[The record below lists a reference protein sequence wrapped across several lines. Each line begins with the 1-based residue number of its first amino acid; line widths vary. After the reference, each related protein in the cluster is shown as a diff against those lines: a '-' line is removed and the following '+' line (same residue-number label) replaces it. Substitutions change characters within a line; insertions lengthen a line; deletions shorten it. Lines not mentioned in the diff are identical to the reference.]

1 MSEKRHIFDEI
12 DVRVRILVMIPVS
25 VSALMLKTETA
36 LLMCL
41 AFLWIWLLPF
51 GCFGKALRCSSAY
64 GILYVLMLLMKNTDM
79 SGNLPLLT
87 VYIRRLMLPVMAAA
101 PIVKAPTGSL
111 IAALNKMKIPRAAT
125 LSLTVLFRFVP
136 TLAEEY
142 RHIRESQKI
151 RDIGAS
157 AAGILCHPLMTSEC
171 ILVPMLIRASKVA
184 DELSASVQVRG
195 MKLGGAYSS
204 YRKAEASGRDIV
216 LMILGTAAVAL
227 IITADISF
235 RRG

>member
-125 LSLTVLFRFVP
+125 LSLTVLFRFMP

-151 RDIGAS
+151 R
-157 AAGILCHPLMTSEC
+157 GISMFHHPVMTAEC
-171 ILVPMLIRASKVA
+171 ILVPMLIRTSKVA

-195 MKLGGAYSS
+195 MMLGGAYSS
-204 YRKAEASGRDIV
+204 YRKTEAGVRDIA

-227 IITADISF
+227 IIAADISF

>member
-1 MSEKRHIFDEI
+1 MQKMRHIFEEV

-25 VSALMLKTETA
+25 LSALMLKTETA

-41 AFLWIWLLPF
+41 AFVWIWLIPF
-51 GCFGKALRCSSAY
+51 GCFGKAMRCTAAY
-64 GILYVLMLLMKNTDM
+64 GLLYVLLLLMKDTEM
-79 SGNLPLLT
+79 FGNLPLLT

-125 LSLTVLFRFVP
+125 LSLTVLLRFMP

-151 RDIGAS
+151 RGIS
-157 AAGILCHPLMTSEC
+157 AVRHPFMTAEC
-171 ILVPMLIRASKVA
+171 ILVPVLIRTSKVA

-195 MKLGGAYSS
+195 MKPGGAYSS
-204 YRKAEASGRDIV
+204 YRKSEINAGDIV
-216 LMILGTAAVAL
+216 LMLFGTAAV
-227 IITADISF
+227 IMIFFADHCL

>member
-1 MSEKRHIFDEI
+1 MPKRYFFDEV
-12 DVRVRILVMIPVS
+12 DVRVRILVMILVS
-25 VSALMLKTETA
+25 LSALILKTETA

-41 AFLWIWLLPF
+41 AFMWIWLIPF
-51 GCFGKALRCSSAY
+51 GCIGKALRCTFAY
-64 GILYVLMLLMKNTDM
+64 GILYVLMLMMKNTGM
-79 SGNLPLLT
+79 FGNLPLLT

-101 PIVKAPTGSL
+101 PIIKAPAGLL
-111 IAALNKMKIPRAAT
+111 IAALNQMKIPRAAT
-125 LSLTVLFRFVP
+125 LSLTVLFRFMP

-151 RDIGAS
+151 RGLGVS
-157 AAGILCHPLMTSEC
+157 AVNVLCHPFLTAEC
-171 ILVPMLIRASKVA
+171 ILVPMLIRTSKVA

-204 YRKAEASGRDIV
+204 YRKAEAGGRDIV

-227 IITADISF
+227 TITADIIF

>member
-1 MSEKRHIFDEI
+1 MPKRYFFDEV
-12 DVRVRILVMIPVS
+12 DVRVRILVMILVS
-25 VSALMLKTETA
+25 LSALILKTETA

-41 AFLWIWLLPF
+41 AFIWIWLIPF
-51 GCFGKALRCSSAY
+51 GCIGKALRCTAAY
-64 GILYVLMLLMKNTDM
+64 GILYVLMLMMKNTGM
-79 SGNLPLLT
+79 FGNLPLLT

-101 PIVKAPTGSL
+101 PIIKAPAGLL
-111 IAALNKMKIPRAAT
+111 IAALNRMKIPRAAT
-125 LSLTVLFRFVP
+125 LSLTVLFRFMP
-136 TLAEEY
+136 TLADEY

-151 RDIGAS
+151 RGIGVS
-157 AAGILCHPLMTSEC
+157 AVNVLCQPFLTAEC
-171 ILVPMLIRASKVA
+171 ILVPMLIRTSKVA

-204 YRKAEASGRDIV
+204 YRKAEAGGRDIV

-227 IITADISF
+227 IIIADISF

>member
-1 MSEKRHIFDEI
+1 MPKRYFFDEV
-12 DVRVRILVMIPVS
+12 DVRVRILVMILVS

-36 LLMCL
+36 LLMSL
-41 AFLWIWLLPF
+41 AFMWIWLLPF
-51 GCFGKALRCSSAY
+51 GCFGKALRCTIAY
-64 GILYVLMLLMKNTDM
+64 GILYVLMLMMKNTDRF
-79 SGNLPLLT
+79 GNLPLLT
-87 VYIRRLMLPVMAAA
+87 VYIRRLMLPVMAVA
-101 PIVKAPTGSL
+101 PIIKAPTGSL

-125 LSLTVLFRFVP
+125 LSLTVLFRFMP

-151 RDIGAS
+151 RGIGAS
-157 AAGILCHPLMTSEC
+157 AAGILCHPFLTAEC

-204 YRKAEASGRDIV
+204 YRKAEIGGMDIV
-216 LMILGTAAVAL
+216 MMILGTAAAAL
-227 IITADISF
+227 IITADISL

>member
-1 MSEKRHIFDEI
+1 MQKMRHIFEEV

-25 VSALMLKTETA
+25 LSALMLKTETA

-41 AFLWIWLLPF
+41 AFVWIWLIPF
-51 GCFGKALRCSSAY
+51 GCFGKAMRCTAAY
-64 GILYVLMLLMKNTDM
+64 GLLYVLLLLMKNTELF
-79 SGNLPLLT
+79 GNLPLMT
-87 VYIRRLMLPVMAAA
+87 VYIRRLMLPIMAAA

-125 LSLTVLFRFVP
+125 LSLTVLLRFMP

-151 RDIGAS
+151 RGIGSS
-157 AAGILCHPLMTSEC
+157 AVSILCHPFMTAEC
-171 ILVPMLIRASKVA
+171 ILVPVLIRTSKVA

-195 MKLGGAYSS
+195 MKPGGAYSS
-204 YRKAEASGRDIV
+204 YRKSEINAGDIV
-216 LMILGTAAVAL
+216 MMLFGTAAV
-227 IITADISF
+227 IMIFFADHCL